1 MLVQRVAVSRR
12 RCRWRGSGRRRGGK
26 KEALCK
32 TEIRRDDPA
41 LHWSA
46 CDVVGTPQ
54 HVMFASPSWNKVNWR
69 TNLASQLEK
78 RNAEEKGSPYFFSFT
93 CKWFV
98 HCRAN
103 VFQPGGGGGKMI
115 IWDHTGHFFFLQSLI
130 ADSCEPSVRGTLL
143 ESLLVFVLVLL
154 CYCLVSC
161 RFYC

>member
-12 RCRWRGSGRRRGGK
+12 QCRWRGSGRRREK
-26 KEALCK
+26 KEALYK

-46 CDVVGTPQ
+46 CDVVGTPH
-54 HVMFASPSWNKVNWR
+54 HVMFASPRWNKVNWR

-78 RNAEEKGSPYFFSFT
+78 RNTEEKGSPYFFSLHVNDLCIVEQT
-93 CKWFV
+93 YSSQE
-98 HCRAN
+98 R
-103 VFQPGGGGGKMI
+103 GEKMI
-115 IWDHTGHFFFLQSLI
+115 IWDYTGHFFFLPSLI
-130 ADSCEPSVRGTLL
+130 ADSCEPSVRGSLL

-154 CYCLVSC
+154 CYCLMSC